1 MIRIQHKKWK
11 EDEKKSRGRGWLL
24 ASRLVATDR
33 VIKQALPRRI
43 FMRPFE
49 TRAFHDNF
57 VAPKKRRGEERR
69 SPRGPS
75 TDDISRR
82 WL

>member
-43 FMRPFE
+43 FMR
-49 TRAFHDNF
+49 AFHDNF

>member
-1 MIRIQHKKWK
+1 M
-11 EDEKKSRGRGWLL
+11 L
-24 ASRLVATDR
+24 ASRFVATDR

-43 FMRPFE
+43 FM
-49 TRAFHDNF
+49 RAFHDNF